1 MLCPLNITN
10 QGVLF
15 SVKANGELLPYDN
28 WKLTNDIIYYYP
40 LSSLVDNGFASI
52 HEVGC
57 FVPFENLY
65 YLDKDE
71 LELLGIPKLYDKAM
85 RIKANGILNQ
95 ATFKY
100 KVGYLSYAPD
110 GDILPLQEKKG
121 NIVTI
126 NGITYLLSRSQYT
139 LVCAIDNFNNLPQ
152 EKKTFDNNLRHYATI
167 KHLAIEANCTL
178 DSYLANES
186 VFAPDKIKIT
196 IDHDDDGYKIE
207 PTVDITDKQKFT
219 DAFEKLK
226 VVSSV
231 YPVQDEKGK
240 RTRIVLSDEQK
251 DSLAN
256 LKIKGNRRRTK
267 EEVKEVVE
275 RASEYFN
282 PDLFDLTELY
292 SDRVI
297 EIGIYKPKF
306 YPFVSP
312 YKSEWITGATIEMPE
327 SGTTEVLIKNTGDLE
342 ELESIIRE
350 VESQGEKLVQFHDT
364 CIDINDA
371 RTLADIARRQ
381 LNQPQKPLK
390 DLKQRKV
397 LIIEENTEEVGFA
410 VQNNSLERGNHYVLY
425 ENSALNDSFKLKA
438 HQEEGIAWMQYL
450 FNHKASGGLIADDM
464 GLGKTLQV
472 LYFIDWHSRKHPD
485 HKPYIVVAPV
495 SLLENWENEYQ
506 RFFSSPRLEIV
517 RLTSQDVPRQL
528 DKDCVARMQKMGI
541 ILTNYESLRN
551 GQLNFCAVDY
561 DVVVLDEAQKVKS
574 PGTLATNA
582 VKALKGGL
590 KIAMTGTPVEN
601 SLLDLWCIM
610 DFCVPG
616 LMDNAKTFARRY
628 QAPLKKAGTDIEEL
642 GREIHEK
649 MGSYFIRR
657 MKSDVAKDLP
667 RKEIVTD
674 KRQMPKE
681 QESAYRQIVDSYV
694 SGVQTDML
702 STISQLRLVSEH
714 PYLSEGTEK
723 FDEQEL
729 IDASARL
736 QATISFIDK
745 IKAKDEKVIVFAL
758 FKESQRMLQRV
769 FHYRYGILAKIING
783 DTPPTVQRANSTRM
797 SRQGSIN
804 YFQSVEGFNII
815 IMSPIAAG
823 MGLNVTAANHVI
835 HYSRHWNPAKEQQA
849 TDRAYRI
856 GQEKDVFVYYPM
868 AICNGFRSFDET
880 LDDLLARKTKLAAST
895 IYPTASVE
903 VKPEELG
910 NMLFGKMGNN

>member
-1 MLCPLNITN
+1 MIYQRIGEN
-10 QGVLF
+10 GFVF
-15 SVKANGELLPYDN
+15 SVKDQGEWLSFN
-28 WKLTNDIIYYYP
+28 EWRATNDIIYYYP
-40 LSSLVDNGFASI
+40 LSRLVDNGFATI
-52 HEVGC
+52 DGYEC
-57 FVPFENLY
+57 IVPFESI
-65 YLDKDE
+65 YLLESDE
-71 LELLGIPKLYDKAM
+71 QFALDVPKVYDKVI
-85 RIKANGILNQ
+85 RLKADGLLNQ
-95 ATFKY
+95 STFKY
-100 KVGYLSYAPD
+100 KVSFMSFISG
-110 GDILPLQEKKG
+110 GDILPLKNRQG
-121 NIVTI
+121 NVVTLG
-126 NGITYLLSRSQYT
+126 NSRYLLSSSQYQLLQAVDRFNGLQTSEKT
-139 LVCAIDNFNNLPQ
+139 LESNMRQ
-152 EKKTFDNNLRHYATI
+152 YAVI
-167 KHLAIEANCTL
+167 KQMAQEANCSL

-186 VFAPDKIKIT
+186 VLVPEKIKIE
-196 IDHDDDGYKIE
+196 IGCDDEGYKIE
-207 PTVDITDKQKFT
+207 PTVEINDRDKFSEV
-219 DAFEKLK
+219 FEKLNS
-226 VVSSV
+226 VPAV
-231 YPVQDEKGK
+231 YPIQDERGR
-240 RTRIVLSDEQK
+240 RTRVVVNDEQREA
-251 DSLAN
+251 LAT
-256 LKIKGNRRRTK
+256 LKKRGNRRRTK
-267 EEVKEVVE
+267 DEVREVID
-275 RASEYFN
+275 RATEYFN
-282 PDLFDLTELY
+282 PEQFDLTEFY

-327 SGTTEVLIKNTGDLE
+327 SGTSEVLIKNEDDLE
-342 ELESIIRE
+342 ELESCIKKAE
-350 VESQGEKLVQFHDT
+350 NQGETLVCFRDT
-364 CIDINDA
+364 SIDIVDA
-371 RTLADIARRQ
+371 HSLADIARRQ
-381 LNQPQKPLK
+381 LEQPDKPVK
-390 DLKQRKV
+390 DIRQRKV

-410 VQNNSLERGNHYVLY
+410 VQNNSLGKGSHYVLY
-425 ENSALNDSFKLKA
+425 ENSALNESFKLKA

-472 LYFIDWHSRKHPD
+472 LYFIDWHSRKHPN

-506 RFFSSPRLEIV
+506 RFFSSPKLEIV

-528 DKDCVARMQKMGI
+528 EKDCIARMQKMGI

-616 LMDNAKTFARRY
+616 LMDNAKTFARKY
-628 QAPLKKAGTDIEEL
+628 QAPLKKAGADIEEL

-649 MGSYFIRR
+649 MGKYFIRR

-667 RKEIVTD
+667 RKEIVTE

-681 QESAYRQIVDSYV
+681 QELAYRQIVNNYV

-714 PYLSEGTEK
+714 PYIMTGTEEY
-723 FDEQEL
+723 DEQEL
-729 IDASARL
+729 IDTSARL
-736 QATISFIDK
+736 QATIAFVDQ
-745 IKAKDEKVIVFAL
+745 IKTRNEKVIVFAL

-783 DTPPTVQRANSTRM
+783 DTPPTVQRANSARM

-804 YFQSVEGFNII
+804 YFQSVDGFNII

-868 AICNGFRSFDET
+868 AVCNGFRSFDET

-903 VKPEELG
+903 VKPAELG
-910 NMLFGKMGNN
+910 NMLFEINGNT

>member
-1 MLCPLNITN
+1 MIYQRIEESGFVFSAKA
-10 QGVLF
+10 QG
-15 SVKANGELLPYDN
+15 EWLPFDE
-28 WKLTNDIIYYYP
+28 WKSTNDIIYYYP
-40 LSSLVDNGFASI
+40 LSRLVDNGFASI
-52 HEVGC
+52 AAGECH
-57 FVPFENLY
+57 VPFESIY
-65 YLDKDE
+65 MLDADE
-71 LELLGIPKLYDKAM
+71 QFMLDVPKTYDKAM
-85 RIKANGILNQ
+85 RLKADGMLNQ
-95 ATFKY
+95 QSFRY
-100 KVGYLSYAPD
+100 KVSFMSFPSG
-110 GDILPLQEKKG
+110 GDILPLKG
-121 NIVTI
+121 RQGNVVTLG
-126 NGITYLLSRSQYT
+126 NTRYLLSSSQYE
-139 LVCAIDNFNNLPQ
+139 LLQAVERFNSLDSS
-152 EKKTFDNNLRHYATI
+152 EKTVACNMRHYAAI
-167 KHLAIEANCTL
+167 KQMAQDAKCSL

-186 VFAPDKIKIT
+186 VVVPEKIKIEIGRDT
-196 IDHDDDGYKIE
+196 DGYKIE
-207 PTVDITDKQKFT
+207 PTVDIADKEKFT
-219 DAFEKLK
+219 EVYEKLNA
-226 VVSSV
+226 VPAVF
-231 YPVQDEKGK
+231 PIQDNRGK
-240 RTRIVLSDEQK
+240 RTRVVVNDEQRETLA
-251 DSLAN
+251 SL
-256 LKIKGNRRRTK
+256 KKRGNRRRTRD
-267 EEVKEVVE
+267 EVKEVVE
-275 RASEYFN
+275 RATEYFN
-282 PDLFDLTELY
+282 PDLFDLTEFY

-312 YKSEWITGATIEMPE
+312 YKSEWITGATVEMPG
-327 SGTTEVLIKNTGDLE
+327 SGTTELLIKNADDLE
-342 ELESIIRE
+342 ELEERIRDGE
-350 VESQGEKLVQFHDT
+350 RQGESLVHFRDT
-364 CIDINDA
+364 AIDIADA
-371 RTLADIARRQ
+371 RSLADIAHRQ
-381 LNQPQKPLK
+381 LNQPDKPVK
-390 DLKQRKV
+390 DVKQRKV
-397 LIIEENTEEVGFA
+397 LIIEENTEVVGFA
-410 VQNNSLERGNHYVLY
+410 VQSNSLGKGSHYVLY
-425 ENSALNDSFKLKA
+425 ENSALKDSFKLKK

-450 FNHKASGGLIADDM
+450 FGHKASGGLIADDM

-506 RFFSSPRLEIV
+506 RFFSPPRLEVV
-517 RLTSQDVPRQL
+517 RLTSKDVPRQL
-528 DKDCVARMQKMGI
+528 DQDCVARMQKMGI

-681 QESAYRQIVDSYV
+681 QEAAYRQIVDNYV
-694 SGVQTDML
+694 SGAQKDML

-714 PYLSEGTEK
+714 PYLLTGTEEY
-723 FDEQEL
+723 DEQEL
-729 IDASARL
+729 INASARL
-736 QATISFIDK
+736 QATTAFVDK
-745 IKAKDEKVIVFAL
+745 IRARNEKVIVFAL
-758 FKESQRMLQRV
+758 FKETQRMLQRV
-769 FHYRYGILAKIING
+769 FHHRYGILSKIING
-783 DTPPTVQRANSTRM
+783 DTPPTAQRANATRL

-804 YFQSVEGFNII
+804 YFQSVDGFNII

-868 AICNGFRSFDET
+868 AVCSGFRTFDET
-880 LDDLLARKTKLAAST
+880 LDDLLARKTMLASST

-910 NMLFGKMGNN
+910 SILFGKT